1 MVESLYVSFGVCS
14 WISVCPCVL
23 ASVYSF
29 SLYLCPCVLASV
41 CPSVLA
47 SVCPCAYACVSVWS
61 TNVHADGATPG
72 CPLLPSPSPWLP
84 KGGVLCHGG
93 LLVRECAAV
102 SGAGCAHPLP
112 VHTQMLLNC

>member
-14 WISVCPCVL
+14 WISVCPCV
-23 ASVYSF
+23 F
-29 SLYLCPCVLASV
+29 ASV

-47 SVCPCAYACVSVWS
+47 SVCPCAYACVSVCS
-61 TNVHADGATPG
+61 SNVHADGATPG

-84 KGGVLCHGG
+84 KGDVLCHGG

-102 SGAGCAHPLP
+102 SGAGCVHPLP
-112 VHTQMLLNC
+112 VHTQMSAELLSFHVKGISS

>member
-23 ASVYSF
+23 V
-29 SLYLCPCVLASV
+29 
-41 CPSVLA
+41 
-47 SVCPCAYACVSVWS
+47 SVCPCAHACVSVCS
-61 TNVHADGATPG
+61 ANVHADSATPG
-72 CPLLPSPSPWLP
+72 CPLLPPPSPWLP

-102 SGAGCAHPLP
+102 SGAGCVHPLP
-112 VHTQMLLNC
+112 MHTQMSAELLCFHVKGISS